1 MAFLYRKDEKQRE
14 QSQKKKEKGGDVFA
28 EKKAYLLNLV
38 FYINVSGCR
47 YEYIK
52 K

>member
-1 MAFLYRKDEKQRE
+1 MAFLYRIDEKQRE
-14 QSQKKKEKGGDVFA
+14 QSQNKRRGDVFA
-28 EKKAYLLNLV
+28 EKKVYLLNLI